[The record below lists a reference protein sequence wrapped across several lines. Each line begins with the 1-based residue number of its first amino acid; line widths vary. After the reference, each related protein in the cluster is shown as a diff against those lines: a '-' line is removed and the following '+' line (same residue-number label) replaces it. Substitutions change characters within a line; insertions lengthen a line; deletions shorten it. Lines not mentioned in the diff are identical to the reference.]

1 MMTKIT
7 TIIWD
12 VTAKENL
19 GAKLISEIQE
29 KVRTY
34 VKPGLTDGRLHL
46 DYNNPAVIQRCWA
59 NEEVAQEFADW
70 MLALSSANGNP
81 VKEIKIEDISKL
93 IVTK

>member
-19 GAKLISEIQE
+19 GARLISEIQE

-34 VKPGLTDGRLHL
+34 VKDGLTDGKLHL
-46 DYNNPAVIQRCWA
+46 DYDNPAVIQRCWT
-59 NEEVAQEFADW
+59 NETVAQEFANW
-70 MLALSSANGNP
+70 MLELSSAHGNP
-81 VKEIKIEDISKL
+81 VKEVKIEDISNL

>member
-19 GAKLISEIQE
+19 GAKLIGDIQE

-34 VKPGLTDGRLHL
+34 VKVGLTDGKLHI

-59 NEEVAQEFADW
+59 NEQVAQEFAVW
-70 MLALSSANGNP
+70 MLELSGKHNNP
-81 VKEIKIEDISKL
+81 VKEIKIEDISNL

>member
-19 GAKLISEIQE
+19 GARLISEIQE

-34 VKPGLTDGRLHL
+34 VKTGLTDGKLHL

-59 NEEVAQEFADW
+59 NEEVAQEFAVW
-70 MLALSSANGNP
+70 MLELSKMNNNP
-81 VKEIKIEDISKL
+81 VREVKIEDIGNL

>member
-1 MMTKIT
+1 MLTKIT

-19 GAKLISEIQE
+19 GAKLISDIQE

-34 VKPGLTDGRLHL
+34 VKAGLTDGKLHI

-59 NEEVAQEFADW
+59 NEKVAQEFKDW
-70 MLALSSANGNP
+70 MLELSSKHNNP
-81 VKEIKIEDISKL
+81 VKEVKIEDISNL

>member
-1 MMTKIT
+1 MLTKVT

-19 GAKLISEIQE
+19 GAKLIGDIQE

-34 VKPGLTDGRLHL
+34 VKAGLTDGKLHL

-59 NEEVAQEFADW
+59 NEAVAQEFADW
-70 MLALSSANGNP
+70 MRDLSSKNNNP
-81 VKEIKIEDISKL
+81 VKEVKIEDIDKL